1 MVKWIDSSE
10 VLKPTVEDLVVEYR
24 DELIER
30 VKKGEIQL
38 EEVLLRLNYCL
49 DGE

>member
-1 MVKWIDSSE
+1 MVEWKDSSE
-10 VLKPTVEDLVVEYR
+10 VLKPTVEDLIWEYR

-38 EEVLLRLNYCL
+38 EEVLVRLNYCL

>member
-1 MVKWIDSSE
+1 MVEWKDSSE
-10 VLKPTVEDLVVEYR
+10 VLKPTVEDLVWEYR
-24 DELIER
+24 EELIER